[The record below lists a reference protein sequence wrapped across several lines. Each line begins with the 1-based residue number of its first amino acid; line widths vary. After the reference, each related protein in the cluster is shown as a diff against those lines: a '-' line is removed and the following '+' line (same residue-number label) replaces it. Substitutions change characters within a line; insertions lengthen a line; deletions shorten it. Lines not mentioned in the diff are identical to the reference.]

1 MKKFFGG
8 LMCGIGLVLAASYAA
23 NEILLY
29 LDKKKSQADEVQ
41 VSQGAVPM
49 GGDGPQVE
57 VEVGQVGF

>member
-8 LMCGIGLVLAASYAA
+8 LACGIGLAIVASYAA

-29 LDKKKSQADEVQ
+29 LDKKKSQVDEVPA
-41 VSQGAVPM
+41 SQGAVTV

>member
-8 LMCGIGLVLAASYAA
+8 LVCGIGLALVASYAA

-29 LDKKKSQADEVQ
+29 IDKKKSQADEVQ
-41 VSQGAVPM
+41 ASQGAVNM